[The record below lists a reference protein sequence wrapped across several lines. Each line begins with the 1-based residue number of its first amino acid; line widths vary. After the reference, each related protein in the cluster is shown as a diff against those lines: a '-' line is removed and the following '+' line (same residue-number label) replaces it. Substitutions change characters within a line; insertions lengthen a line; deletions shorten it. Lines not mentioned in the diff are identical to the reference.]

1 MTRFADRFYRT
12 SQDEGSISMTNPFKD
27 AVICIAAMN
36 QYLEGRVEDDGNG
49 LIPMT
54 FSLREWCSIITALS
68 AGRGLADGSEVI
80 APADYRKQ
88 VLREAAKTAAEAAWK
103 HVGEDAYS
111 KGMDAGAVHQVAACF
126 DAILALAA
134 SPQTTK
140 ELP

>member
-1 MTRFADRFYRT
+1 MSD
-12 SQDEGSISMTNPFKD
+12 NPFKE
-27 AVICIAAMN
+27 AVICISAMN
-36 QYLEGRVEDDGNG
+36 QYLEGCAEEDKTK
-49 LIPMT
+49 LIPMA
-54 FSLREWCSIITALS
+54 FSLREWHSIIAALS
-68 AGRGLADGSEVI
+68 ACRGLADGSEVL
-80 APADYRKQ
+80 APANYRKQ